1 MNQTE
6 AREQYNRALRM
17 GKSEVRERLMNGLD
31 PNPAVLEDMISDS
44 LAESSQYVG
53 LVDIPVERIVGTKTA
68 GRIPAFTAG
77 FLPLLEA
84 KSEFALK
91 WMNLCIAHMTDEG
104 IRDPIICYEYL
115 GNFYVQEGNKRVSV
129 LKYYGA
135 SHIPGIVNR
144 IVPLLSDDPHIK
156 AYYEFLEFYKA
167 TKIYDVQFTQPGQYA
182 KLVSAIGTSLDQE
195 WKDAD
200 RRRFRAYFQYF
211 KEAFYELGGEALYSQ
226 PEDALLLWLELY
238 PYMDLG
244 KMSTSEL
251 KTSLEQMWDNV
262 IAMDSP
268 IPVVSTEVPTDAKT
282 GFFSKMIR
290 KDYMNVAFIHQRT
303 IETSPWTMA
312 HDTGRQHLEE
322 ALGKQISVQSYFGA
336 DTPELAEQMMEQAIE
351 AGADVIFATTPQ
363 LIAPCLKIS
372 VKYPNVKVLNCSVH
386 MPYSTVRTY
395 YSRVYEGKFITGAI
409 AGAMAKNDR
418 IGYVGS
424 YPIHGVPAAINAFA
438 LGALMT
444 NPRAKIELK
453 WSCLPGNPT
462 KDFLEEGIRV
472 ISNRDTPVEDRLFTD
487 SGTYMVDDDGSFV
500 SLGSPTWMWGKFYE
514 NVVRSMLNG
523 SWDSEKGGK
532 VVNYWWGMSS
542 GVIDVTLGDELPDG
556 VRTLA
561 NMLRTGLRQGQIDP
575 FFRKIVT
582 QDGTVINDGT
592 RTLSPEDLLHMDWLC
607 ENVYGSIPKYEDVL
621 PISRPMVKLLGVY
634 PPENPEE
641 VSL

>member
-1 MNQTE
+1 MNRSE
-6 AREQYNRALRM
+6 ALEQYNRALRM
-17 GKSEVRERLMNGLD
+17 GKAEQRERLMNGQD
-31 PNPAVLEDMISDS
+31 PNPAVLEDLVTDS
-44 LAESSQYVG
+44 IGESSQYVG

-68 GRIPAFTAG
+68 GRISAFTAG
-77 FLPLLEA
+77 FLPLLDA

-91 WMNLCIAHMTDEG
+91 WMNLCIAHMSEEG
-104 IRDPIICYEYL
+104 IRDPITCFEYM

-135 SHIPGIVNR
+135 SRIPGIVHR
-144 IVPLLSDDPHIK
+144 IVPPLSDDLHVK
-156 AYYEFLEFYKA
+156 AYYEFLDFYKA
-167 TKIYDVQFTQPGQYA
+167 TKIYDVQFAHPGQYA
-182 KLVSAIGTSLDQE
+182 KLVNAVGIPQGQE
-195 WKDAD
+195 WRDED

-211 KEAFYELGGEALYSQ
+211 KEAFYELGGEQLYSH
-226 PEDALLLWLELY
+226 PEDALLLWLEVY
-238 PYMDLG
+238 PYTDLG
-244 KMSTSEL
+244 KMSTGEL
-251 KTSLEQMWDNV
+251 KNSLEEMWDNV

-268 IPVVSTEVPTDAKT
+268 IPVFSTEVPTAEKPSI
-282 GFFSKMIR
+282 FSKIIR
-290 KDYMNVAFIHQRT
+290 KDYVSVAFIHQRT

-312 HDTGRQHLEE
+312 HDTGRKHLERVF
-322 ALGKQISVQSYFGA
+322 GKQVSVQSYFGA

-372 VKYPNVKVLNCSVH
+372 VKYPKVKVLNCSVH

-438 LGALMT
+438 LGAQMT

-453 WSCLPGNPT
+453 WSCLPGDPT
-462 KDFLEEGIRV
+462 KEFLADGINV
-472 ISNRDTPVEDRLFTD
+472 ISNRDTPVKDRLFTD
-487 SGTYMVDDDGSFV
+487 SGTYMANDDGSFI
-500 SLGSPTWMWGKFYE
+500 SLGSPTWNWGKFYE
-514 NVVRSMLNG
+514 NIVRSMLNG
-523 SWDSEKGGK
+523 SWDTEKGGK
-532 VVNYWWGMSS
+532 IVNYWWGMSS
-542 GVIDVTLGDELPDG
+542 GVIDITLGQELPEG
-556 VRTLA
+556 VRSLA
-561 NMLRTGLRQGQIDP
+561 EMLRTGLRQGLIDP

-582 QDGTVINDGT
+582 QDGTIVNDGP
-592 RTLSPEDLLHMDWLC
+592 RSLSPDDLLHMDWLC
-607 ENVYGSIPKYEDVL
+607 ENVSGSIPKYEDVL

-641 VSL
+641 VLK

>member
-17 GKSEVRERLMNGLD
+17 GKSEARERLMKGQD
-31 PNPAVLEDMISDS
+31 PNPAVLDDMISDA

-68 GRIPAFTAG
+68 GRITAFTAG
-77 FLPLLEA
+77 FLPLLDI
-84 KSEFALK
+84 KSEFAVK
-91 WMNLCIAHMTDEG
+91 WISLCMAHMTDEG
-104 IRDPIICYEYL
+104 IRDPITCYEYL

-135 SHIPGIVNR
+135 SRIPGIVHR
-144 IVPLLSDDPHIK
+144 IVPPLSEDLRVR
-156 AYYEFLEFYKA
+156 AYYEFLDFYKA

-182 KLVSAIGTSLDQE
+182 KLISAIGLPMGE
-195 WKDAD
+195 PWAEED

-211 KEAFYELGGEALYSQ
+211 KEAFYELGGASLYSQ

-238 PYMDLG
+238 SYLDLG

-251 KTSLEQMWDNV
+251 KTSLQEMWDNV

-268 IPVVSTEVPTDAKT
+268 IPVVSTEVPADPKA

-290 KDYMNVAFIHQRT
+290 KDCIHVAFIHQRT
-303 IETSPWTMA
+303 VETSPWTMA
-312 HDTGRQHLEE
+312 HDAGRQHLEK
-322 ALGKQISVQSYFGA
+322 ALGKQVSVQSCFGA

-351 AGADVIFATTPQ
+351 SGADVIFATTPP

-372 VKYPNVKVLNCSVH
+372 VKYPHVKVLNCSVH

-444 NPRAKIELK
+444 NPRARIELK

-462 KDFLEEGIRV
+462 EEFLQEGIRV
-472 ISNRDTPVEDRLFTD
+472 ISNRDTPVQDRLFTD
-487 SGTYMVDDDGSFV
+487 SGTYMVNDDGTFV

-523 SWDSEKGGK
+523 AWDGEKAGK
-532 VVNYWWGMSS
+532 IVNYWWGMSS
-542 GVIDVTLGDELPDG
+542 GVIDIALGDELPDG

-561 NMLRTGLRQGQIDP
+561 TMLRTGLRQGMIDP
-575 FFRKIVT
+575 FFRKIVA
-582 QDGTVINDGT
+582 QDGTVINDGS
-592 RTLSPEDLLHMDWLC
+592 RTLSPDDLLHMDWLC
-607 ENVYGSIPKYEDVL
+607 ENVHGSIPRYEEVL
-621 PISRPMVKLLGVY
+621 PISRPMVKLLGVF

-641 VSL
+641 VTP